1 MAKSLGVTWPRM
13 PATNRGQSNCSKRF
27 AGRDYSGVPSTPELE
42 VTAPFSGTVIAVAR
56 APGEQ
61 VPPGAAVIVLEAMK
75 MEHEVVADLGG
86 VVRAIEVAVGDTVQ
100 EGQRLA
106 ILTAD
111 GSSTQLGDAET

>member
-1 MAKSLGVTWPRM
+1 MARWFGVTWPRM
-13 PATNRGQSNCSKRF
+13 PATTRGESNCPMRL
-27 AGRDYSGVPSTPELE
+27 AGRDHPGVPSTPELE

-75 MEHEVVADLGG
+75 MEHEVVADVGG

-100 EGQRLA
+100 EG
-106 ILTAD
+106 
-111 GSSTQLGDAET
+111 